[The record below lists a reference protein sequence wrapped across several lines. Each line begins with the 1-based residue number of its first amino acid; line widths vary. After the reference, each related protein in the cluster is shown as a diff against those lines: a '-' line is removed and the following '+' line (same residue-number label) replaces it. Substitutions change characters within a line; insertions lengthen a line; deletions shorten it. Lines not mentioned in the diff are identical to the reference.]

1 MVLRYKRQMNSSHN
15 ARQGQLASIVHTPA
29 PLQQSPFA
37 TQQNSVPSFASPL
50 SPLSILSSQQS
61 SGSSLSSFRY

>member
-1 MVLRYKRQMNSSHN
+1 MVLRYKRQMNSSNN
-15 ARQGQLASIVHTPA
+15 AGQGQLASIVHTPA

-61 SGSSLSSFRY
+61 YGGSLTSFRY